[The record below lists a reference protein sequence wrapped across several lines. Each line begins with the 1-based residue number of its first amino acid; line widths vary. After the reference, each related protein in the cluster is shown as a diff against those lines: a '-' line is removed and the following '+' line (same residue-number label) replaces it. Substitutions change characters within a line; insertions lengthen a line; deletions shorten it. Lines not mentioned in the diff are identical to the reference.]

1 MEARKYRSHTK
12 WNGKEF
18 VPKKSYETEKEAINV
33 ARYMNTQEHIIHKM
47 VAYKCAEC
55 GKWHIGR
62 NSTELSNEDREHY
75 KSLLDR
81 DKKYKIGI

>member
-1 MEARKYRSHTK
+1 MEGRKYRSHTK

-75 KSLLDR
+75 KKLLDR
-81 DKKYKIGI
+81 KKKIGF

>member
-1 MEARKYRSHTK
+1 MDGRKYRSHTK

-18 VPKKSYETEKEAINV
+18 IPKKSYETEKEAINV

-81 DKKYKIGI
+81 KKKIGF

>member
-1 MEARKYRSHTK
+1 MEGRKYRSHTK

-18 VPKKSYETEKEAINV
+18 IPKKSYETEKEAINV

-62 NSTELSNEDREHY
+62 TSTELSNEDREHY

-81 DKKYKIGI
+81 DKKYKI

>member
-18 VPKKSYETEKEAINV
+18 IPKKSYETEKEAINV

-75 KSLLDR
+75 KKLLDR
-81 DKKYKIGI
+81 KKKIGF